1 MQKMY
6 LLQLEMMVEDAV
18 GEEGEARIEVG
29 VEVGIEAVDLAETKG
44 KINDELFLRYV
55 ASIFLLSHLLYLF
68 ISFPDLAY
76 GIKNGQDRFT

>member
-1 MQKMY
+1 MRKMY

-55 ASIFLLSHLLYLF
+55 ASIFFALPFTLF
-68 ISFPDLAY
+68 IYFSDLAY
-76 GIKNGQDRFT
+76 GIKNGQDCFT